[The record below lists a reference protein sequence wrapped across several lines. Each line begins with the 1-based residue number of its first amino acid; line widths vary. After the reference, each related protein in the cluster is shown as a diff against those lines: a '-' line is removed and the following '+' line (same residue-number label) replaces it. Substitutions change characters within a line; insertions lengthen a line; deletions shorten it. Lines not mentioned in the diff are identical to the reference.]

1 MASNKKQRCIRSS
14 STGDE
19 LDPNLGYKPIEKFH
33 KEKLPTR
40 ADVIGYVVHLIQT
53 NWNQSYD
60 HAYHFCG
67 YTLRKH

>member
-53 NWNQSYD
+53 NWS
-60 HAYHFCG
+60 CV
-67 YTLRKH
+67 